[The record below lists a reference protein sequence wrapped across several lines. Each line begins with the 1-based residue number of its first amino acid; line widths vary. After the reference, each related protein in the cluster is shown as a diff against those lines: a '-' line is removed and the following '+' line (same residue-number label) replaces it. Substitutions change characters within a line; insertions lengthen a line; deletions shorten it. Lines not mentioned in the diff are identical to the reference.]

1 MTSINTNVNA
11 LFAQSSLSANT
22 VAQTTAMQQLSTG
35 LRINSAKDDAAGLA
49 IATRMN
55 SNVRGV
61 AVAIRNANDGIS
73 MAQTAESSLGS
84 VVNMLQRMRELAVQS
99 VNGTLT
105 SQNRAN
111 MQIEVGQL
119 VNEIDNISK
128 KANFNG
134 IKLFD
139 GSAASVVLQTNVS
152 TGDVVKMGIGLMNSR
167 TLGLGN
173 RSAMMAQGFEK
184 SGTATGGAGV
194 APNSLGLGISS
205 GDLVINGIVIGSSI
219 AADDSNS
226 FSDKESSAISK
237 VAAIN
242 RSTAQTGVMA
252 EINQT
257 VASGIAMTA
266 GTAGASGTITINGV
280 STSVVT
286 LKGNLG
292 QDRSQVVNA
301 INAIS
306 GQTGVKAVDTG
317 SDFLGVQMIAAD
329 GRNITAYATSSS
341 GNTGTFDAASIGIDV
356 PVNAGVAPPATPAD
370 PNTVASAIFTGTY
383 SLQSTTNSPIT
394 IGTQVTGNLSHSGL
408 STGIYQANTSYVTT
422 QPRGNANTANVGQ
435 ANGSY
440 PLQAGDLVING
451 VAIPASIATDDTASD
466 ASSPNSNKA
475 ASAIAIAAAI
485 NKVSS
490 QTGVNAV
497 ANPNILVGTG
507 FAATAGDK
515 GNLYINGVAVNINV
529 TAATKAIDIVNAI
542 NQVSGTSGVVA
553 ADNGS
558 GITLTAADGRNVSLY
573 TDATGTLSLNDLGLN
588 ASSLAHTNAQD
599 PYVTIGAADN
609 TTATVNYAGV
619 SLVSSKTFTVAG
631 GARST
636 AIADLAALGLNEG
649 TYGGSNN
656 GVKIGDMDISTV
668 QGANDA
674 LSAVDAAL
682 SQISDMRSNL
692 GAIQNRLTSAID
704 NLTSSQTNMQQSVS
718 RIQDTDYGT
727 ATTALSRAQ
736 IINQAATAML
746 AQANQQS
753 QLVLQLLK

>member
-1 MTSINTNVNA
+1 MTSINTNINA
-11 LFAQSSLSANT
+11 LYAQSSLSANT
-22 VAQTTAMQQLSTG
+22 TVQTTAMQQLSTG
-35 LRINSAKDDAAGLA
+35 LRINSARDDAAGLA

-55 SNVRGV
+55 SNVRGI
-61 AVAIRNANDGIS
+61 AVAIRNASDGIS

-119 VNEIDNISK
+119 VSEIDNISK
-128 KANFNG
+128 TANFNG

-139 GSAASVVLQTNVS
+139 GSAGNVVLQTNVS

-173 RSAMMAQGFEK
+173 RSALMAQGFEK
-184 SGTATGGAGV
+184 SNSSPGGAK
-194 APNSLGLGISS
+194 APNALGLGISS
-205 GDLVINGIVIGSSI
+205 GDLVINGVVIGSSI
-219 AADDSNS
+219 ASDDSNS
-226 FSDKESSAISK
+226 FSDKESSAIAK

-242 RSTAQTGVMA
+242 RSSSLTGVRA
-252 EINQT
+252 EANQT
-257 VASGIAMTA
+257 VASGLAMVA
-266 GTAGASGTITINGV
+266 GTANDSGKITINGV
-280 STSVVT
+280 TTDTIT

-292 QDRSQVVNA
+292 QDRSSVVNA

-306 GQTGVKAVDTG
+306 GQTGVKAIDTG

-329 GRNITAYATSSS
+329 GRNITASATSVS
-341 GNTGTFDAASIGIDV
+341 GATFAGAAIGLDV
-356 PVNAGVAPPATPAD
+356 PVGAAGVAPAT
-370 PNTVASAIFTGTY
+370 SSIYTGTY

-408 STGIYQANTSYVTT
+408 SAGIYQANTSYVTM
-422 QPRGNANTANVGQ
+422 QPRSNANTAAVG
-435 ANGSY
+435 AAGGSY
-440 PLQAGDLVING
+440 PLQAGDMVING

-475 ASAIAIAAAI
+475 ASAIAIASAI
-485 NKVSS
+485 NRVSS

-497 ANPNILVGTG
+497 ANPNVLVGTG
-507 FAATAGDK
+507 FEAVAGD
-515 GNLYINGVAVNINV
+515 ISITT
-529 TAATKAIDIVNAI
+529 TASTKAIDIVNSI
-542 NQVSGTSGVVA
+542 NQQSGTTGVA
-553 ADNGS
+553 AVDNGA
-558 GITLTAADGRNVSLY
+558 GITLTAADGRNITLF
-573 TDATGTLSLNDLGLN
+573 TDTGTLTAADLGLN
-588 ASSLAHTNAQD
+588 ASRLAISNGQD
-599 PYVTIGAADN
+599 PYLTIGAANN

-619 SLVSSKTFTVAG
+619 SLISSKTFTVAG

-636 AIADLAALGLNEG
+636 SIADLASLGINEG

-656 GVKIGDMDISTV
+656 GVKIGDMDISNV

-682 SQISDMRSNL
+682 AQISDMRSNL

-753 QLVLQLLK
+753 QLVMQLLK

>member
-11 LFAQSSLSANT
+11 LYAQSSLSANT
-22 VAQTTAMQQLSTG
+22 VNQTTAMQQLSTG

-55 SNVRGV
+55 SNVRGI
-61 AVAIRNANDGIS
+61 AVAIRNASDGIS

-119 VNEIDNISK
+119 VSEIDNISK
-128 KANFNG
+128 TANFNG

-139 GSAASVVLQTNVS
+139 GSAGSVVLQTNVS
-152 TGDVVKMGIGLMNSR
+152 TGDIVKMGIGLMNSR

-173 RSAMMAQGFEK
+173 RSALMAQGFEK
-184 SGTATGGAGV
+184 SGTATAGGIN
-194 APNSLGLGISS
+194 PNSLALGISS
-205 GDLVINGIVIGSSI
+205 GDLVINGVVIGSSI

-226 FSDKESSAISK
+226 YSDKESSAIAK

-242 RSTAQTGVMA
+242 RSSGLTGVRA
-252 EINQT
+252 EVNQT

-280 STSVVT
+280 TTSVVT

-292 QDRSQVVNA
+292 QDRSQVVSA

-306 GQTGVKAVDTG
+306 GQTGVKAIDTG
-317 SDFLGVQMIAAD
+317 SDFLGVQMVAAD
-329 GRNITAYATSSS
+329 GRNITAYATTTV

-356 PVNAGVAPPATPAD
+356 PVGAGAAPPVPD
-370 PNTVASAIFTGTY
+370 PRTVKSAIFTGTY
-383 SLQSTTNSPIT
+383 SLQSTTNSPVT
-394 IGTQVTGNLSHSGL
+394 ISTQVTGNLSHTGL
-408 STGIYQANTSYVTT
+408 SPGIYQANTSYVTT

-435 ANGSY
+435 AKGSY

-490 QTGVNAV
+490 QTGVSAV
-497 ANPNILVGTG
+497 ANPNVIVGTG
-507 FAATAGDK
+507 FAATATDK
-515 GNLYINGVAVNINV
+515 GTLYINGVAVNLSI
-529 TAATKAIDIVNAI
+529 TASTKAIDIVNAI
-542 NQVSGTSGVVA
+542 NQVSGSSGVVA

-558 GITLTAADGRNVSLY
+558 GITLTASDGRNITLY
-573 TDATGTLSLNDLGLN
+573 TDAQTLTLNDLGLN
-588 ASSLAHTNAQD
+588 ASTLAQSNAQD

-619 SLVSSKTFTVAG
+619 SLVSSKTFNVAG

-636 AIADLAALGLNEG
+636 AIGDLAALGLNEG

-753 QLVLQLLK
+753 QLVMQLLK

>member
-1 MTSINTNVNA
+1 MTSINTNINA
-11 LFAQSSLSANT
+11 LYAQSSLSANT
-22 VAQTTAMQQLSTG
+22 TVQTTAMQQLSTG
-35 LRINSAKDDAAGLA
+35 LRINSARDDAAGLA

-55 SNVRGV
+55 SNVRGI
-61 AVAIRNANDGIS
+61 AVAIRNASDGIS

-119 VNEIDNISK
+119 VSEIDNISK
-128 KANFNG
+128 TANFNG

-139 GSAASVVLQTNVS
+139 GSAGNVVLQTNVS

-173 RSAMMAQGFEK
+173 RSALMAQGFEK
-184 SGTATGGAGV
+184 SNSSPGGAK
-194 APNSLGLGISS
+194 APNALGLGISS
-205 GDLVINGIVIGSSI
+205 GDLVINGVVIGSSI
-219 AADDSNS
+219 ASDDSNS
-226 FSDKESSAISK
+226 FSDKESSAIAK

-242 RSTAQTGVMA
+242 RSSSLTGVRA
-252 EINQT
+252 EANQT
-257 VASGIAMTA
+257 VASGLAMVA
-266 GTAGASGTITINGV
+266 GTANDSGKITINGV
-280 STSVVT
+280 TTDTIT

-292 QDRSQVVNA
+292 QDRSSVVNA

-306 GQTGVKAVDTG
+306 GQTGVKAIDTG

-329 GRNITAYATSSS
+329 GRNITASATSVS
-341 GNTGTFDAASIGIDV
+341 GATFAGAAIGLDV
-356 PVNAGVAPPATPAD
+356 PVGAAGVAPAT
-370 PNTVASAIFTGTY
+370 SSIYTGTY

-408 STGIYQANTSYVTT
+408 SAGIYQANTSYVTM
-422 QPRGNANTANVGQ
+422 QPRSNANTAAVG
-435 ANGSY
+435 AAGGSY
-440 PLQAGDLVING
+440 PLQAGDMVING

-475 ASAIAIAAAI
+475 ASAIAIASAI
-485 NKVSS
+485 NRVSS

-497 ANPNILVGTG
+497 ANPNVLVGTG
-507 FAATAGDK
+507 FEAVAGHNGK
-515 GNLYINGVAVNINV
+515 LNINGTDISITT
-529 TAATKAIDIVNAI
+529 TASTKAIDIVNSI
-542 NQVSGTSGVVA
+542 NQQSGTTGVA
-553 ADNGS
+553 AVDNGA
-558 GITLTAADGRNVSLY
+558 GITLTAADGRNITLF
-573 TDATGTLSLNDLGLN
+573 TDTGTLTAADLGLN
-588 ASSLAHTNAQD
+588 ASRLAISNGQD
-599 PYVTIGAADN
+599 PYLTIGAANN

-619 SLVSSKTFTVAG
+619 SLISSKTFTVAG

-636 AIADLAALGLNEG
+636 SIADLASLGINEG

-656 GVKIGDMDISTV
+656 GVKIGDMDISNV

-682 SQISDMRSNL
+682 AQISDMRSNL

-727 ATTALSRAQ
+727 ATTSLSRAQ

-753 QLVLQLLK
+753 QLVMQLLK

>member
-1 MTSINTNVNA
+1 MTSINTNINA
-11 LFAQSSLSANT
+11 LYAQSSLSANT
-22 VAQTTAMQQLSTG
+22 TVQTTAMQQLSTG

-55 SNVRGV
+55 SNVRGI
-61 AVAIRNANDGIS
+61 AVAIRNASDGIS

-119 VNEIDNISK
+119 VSEIDNISK
-128 KANFNG
+128 TANFNG

-139 GSAASVVLQTNVS
+139 GSAGNVVLQTNVS

-173 RSAMMAQGFEK
+173 RSALMAQGFEK
-184 SGTATGGAGV
+184 SNSAPGGAK
-194 APNSLGLGISS
+194 APNALGLGISS
-205 GDLVINGIVIGSSI
+205 GDLVINGVVIGSSI
-219 AADDSNS
+219 ASDDSNS
-226 FSDKESSAISK
+226 YSDKESSAIAK

-242 RSTAQTGVMA
+242 RSSSLTGVRA
-252 EINQT
+252 EVNQT
-257 VASGIAMTA
+257 VASGLAMVA
-266 GTAGASGTITINGV
+266 GTANDSGKITINGV
-280 STSVVT
+280 TTDTIT

-292 QDRSQVVNA
+292 QDRSSVVNA

-306 GQTGVKAVDTG
+306 GQTGVKAIDTG

-329 GRNITAYATSSS
+329 GRNITASATSVSGTTFAGAAIGLDIPVGTVAAPSATSS
-341 GNTGTFDAASIGIDV
+341 IY
-356 PVNAGVAPPATPAD
+356 
-370 PNTVASAIFTGTY
+370 TGTY

-408 STGIYQANTSYVTT
+408 SAGIYQANTSYVTM
-422 QPRGNANTANVGQ
+422 QPRANANTANVGV
-435 ANGSY
+435 AGGSY
-440 PLQAGDLVING
+440 PLQAGDMVING

-485 NKVSS
+485 NRVSS

-497 ANPNILVGTG
+497 ANPNVLVGTG
-507 FAATAGDK
+507 FAAVAGHS
-515 GNLYINGVAVNINV
+515 GNLNINGTNISI
-529 TAATKAIDIVNAI
+529 TTTTSTKAIDIVNSI
-542 NQVSGTSGVVA
+542 NQQSGTTGVA
-553 ADNGS
+553 AVDNGS
-558 GITLTAADGRNVSLY
+558 GITLTAADGRNISLY
-573 TDATGTLSLNDLGLN
+573 TDTGTLTAADLGLN
-588 ASSLAHTNAQD
+588 ASSLATSNGQD
-599 PYVTIGAADN
+599 PYLTIGAADN
-609 TTATVNYAGV
+609 TTATVNYSGV
-619 SLVSSKTFTVAG
+619 SLISSKTFTVAG

-636 AIADLAALGLNEG
+636 AIADLASLGINEG

-682 SQISDMRSNL
+682 AQISDMRSNL

-753 QLVLQLLK
+753 QLVMQLLK